1 MPPTAYKT
9 RSPRPLPATP
19 RLHNHKPE
27 TTAAMAT
34 AGEVTCVDFWA
45 NGFGMRARIALR
57 ELGVAFHYVE
67 EDLRVRERSE
77 LVRRMNP
84 VHRSVPILIHDGRP
98 VCGSVN
104 ILEYIDEVWGKKT
117 TGGPRLLPHDPLHRA
132 HARFWA
138 DFVDQKVFSTQTK
151 FLKSKGE
158 EKEVAKVE
166 LLDQLKHLEEVL
178 GDKTFFAGDEFGF
191 LDAVLIPF
199 SSMFHGYEQHGG
211 FSLETECPNLMRW
224 VRTCKERE
232 SVKSILPDEDEMYEL
247 HKKWYGI
254 E

>member
-1 MPPTAYKT
+1 M
-9 RSPRPLPATP
+9 
-19 RLHNHKPE
+19 
-27 TTAAMAT
+27 AAGAGEVS
-34 AGEVTCVDFWA
+34 AGGEVTCVDFWA

-57 ELGVAFHYVE
+57 ELGVAFGYVE

-84 VHRSVPILIHDGRP
+84 VHRSIPILIHRGRP
-98 VCGSVN
+98 ICGSLN
-104 ILEYIDEVWGKKT
+104 IVEYIDDVWGRH
-117 TGGPRLLPHDPLHRA
+117 GRRRLLPVDPLDRA

-138 DFVDQKVFSTQTK
+138 DFVDQKVFSTQTR

-158 EKEVAKVE
+158 EKAAAKAE
-166 LLDQLKHLEEVL
+166 LIGQLKQLEEVL
-178 GDKTFFAGDEFGF
+178 GEKHFFAGDEFGF

-211 FSLETECPNLMRW
+211 FSLETECPGLMRW
-224 VRTCKERE
+224 VQRCKERE
-232 SVKSILPDEDEMYEL
+232 SVASVLPDEGEMYEL

>member
-1 MPPTAYKT
+1 
-9 RSPRPLPATP
+9 
-19 RLHNHKPE
+19 
-27 TTAAMAT
+27 MAT
-34 AGEVTCVDFWA
+34 SEDADHQVTVVDFWA

-57 ELGVAFHYVE
+57 ELGVAFRYVE

-84 VHRSVPILIHDGRP
+84 VHRSVPILIHGGCP

-104 ILEYIDEVWGKKT
+104 ILQYVDEVWGPT
-117 TGGPRLLPHDPLHRA
+117 LFPRDPLQRA

-138 DFVDQKVFSTQTK
+138 DFVDQKVFSTQTR
-151 FLKSKGE
+151 FLKSKGD
-158 EKEVAKVE
+158 EKEAAKGE
-166 LLDQLKHLEEVL
+166 LLEQLKRLEEVL

-211 FSLETECPNLMRW
+211 FDLDVECPSLMSW
-224 VRTCKERE
+224 VRRCKERK
-232 SVKSILPDEDEMYEL
+232 SVKGVLPDEDKMYEL